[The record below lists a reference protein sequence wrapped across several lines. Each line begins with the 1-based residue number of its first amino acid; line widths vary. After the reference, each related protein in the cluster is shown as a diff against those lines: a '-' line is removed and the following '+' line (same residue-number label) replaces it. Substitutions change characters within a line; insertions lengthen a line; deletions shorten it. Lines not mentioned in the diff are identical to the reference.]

1 MAELFR
7 KKSIEK
13 TPENL
18 GEQIKVSRPS
28 VWIIIAAA
36 AILLVGGLIWA
47 VAGHLDTVI
56 TTSAI
61 VSGNKAVIL
70 IPEEN
75 GDEID
80 IGMTVKIDGSEVSIT
95 SVDDEPKQYGSENAY
110 ALHLGGHTEGDW
122 LYAAQAETTLGDGV
136 YKAYV
141 TTETVSPI
149 EFLFN

>member
-7 KKSIEK
+7 KKSIERS
-13 TPENL
+13 PENL
-18 GEQIKVSRPS
+18 GDYIKVNKVS
-28 VWIIIAAA
+28 VWIIISAAA
-36 AILLVGGLIWA
+36 LLLAGGLIWA

-61 VSGNKAVIL
+61 VKDNKAVIL

-75 GDEID
+75 GDEVTA
-80 IGMTVKIDGSEVSIT
+80 GMTVKIDGSEVSIT